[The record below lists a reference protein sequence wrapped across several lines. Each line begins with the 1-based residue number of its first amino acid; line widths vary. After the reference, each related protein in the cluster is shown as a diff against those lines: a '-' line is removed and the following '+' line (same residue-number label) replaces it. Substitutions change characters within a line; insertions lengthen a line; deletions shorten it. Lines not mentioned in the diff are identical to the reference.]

1 MKKFL
6 PLYFIF
12 SVIFLISIQ
21 TVCASSLSNKPR
33 LAILPYANKA
43 AVSDCLSLKDASIVS
58 EFLMEQLLDSGRFKI
73 VERAAMREIVNEHS
87 FNMSGLV
94 DTSTAVSLGRL
105 AGAQYLVA
113 GSVTGLSLKESG
125 LEYSHSAKGGA
136 AFEKFAVVANITL
149 RIIDLEDGT
158 VVLAASGTG
167 ESARTNMEF
176 TLKKEIANE
185 YETTIE
191 DDSGVEDVGDGTEV
205 REIVQTLTIGGKRVS
220 LVQARNALY
229 KAAVDVIYN
238 KDFGVLAKIDGKAKR
253 RKV

>member
-1 MKKFL
+1 MKKNL
-6 PLYFIF
+6 ISYIIF
-12 SVIFLISIQ
+12 SVIFLIIIQ
-21 TVCASSLSNKPR
+21 PAQAASLNNNPR
-33 LAILPYANKA
+33 LAILPYVNKA
-43 AVSDCLSLKDASIVS
+43 AVEDCLRLKDASIVS
-58 EFLMEQLLDSGRFKI
+58 EFLIEQLLDSGRFKI

-94 DTSTAVSLGRL
+94 DPSTAVALGRL

-125 LEYSHSAKGGA
+125 VGYSHSAKGGA
-136 AFEKFAVVANITL
+136 NFEKFAVVANITL

-176 TLKKEIANE
+176 TLKKEILDE

-191 DDSGVEDVGDGTEV
+191 TGDGAEDVDEGSNV
-205 REIVQTLTIGGKRVS
+205 REVVQTLTIGGKNVS
-220 LVQARNALY
+220 LVQVRNALY